1 MMFMGNGLHLPNAM
15 ASVEIEY
22 CVPCGLLD
30 PAVTTQRELLEKFGR
45 DLDSVQL
52 TPGHGGVFE
61 VSVDDELV
69 FDKDEQG
76 NEINLNVITAAVQD
90 SIAAEA

>member
-1 MMFMGNGLHLPNAM
+1 MNT
-15 ASVEIEY
+15 VEIEY

-30 PAVTTQRELLEKFGR
+30 PAVGVQRELLERFGR
-45 DLDSVQL
+45 DLAGVRL

-69 FDKDEQG
+69 FDRAAHG
-76 NEINLNVITAAVQD
+76 GEIDREAIVAAVGEWIPAD
-90 SIAAEA
+90 A